1 MVGQHTAYEGIYE
14 APEAARIIRA
24 TSIALERPIAVNNR
38 HILRWIRNGLAL
50 PGLREVPGKELALSF
65 TDLVSMRVI
74 ALLRSAGYTWKQI
87 YDSEGWVRS
96 ATGAERPFATKSFWL
111 ALRQIFTDHEG
122 EILAAS
128 LGGQY
133 PFVQLI
139 EDHLVPVA
147 GLTFDEGGVADSWTV
162 LPSDQ
167 IVMRPNVQFGA
178 PCIRGTR
185 ITTQTVWDMNQGG
198 DSAAFIARVYD
209 VTIEQVQEAIEW
221 EKRLLATAA

>member
-1 MVGQHTAYEGIYE
+1 MISEKTAYEGIYQ

-24 TSIALERPIAVNNR
+24 TAIPLERPILVNNR

-50 PGLREVPGKELALSF
+50 PALRDIPGKDLVISF
-65 TDLVSMRVI
+65 TDLISMRVI
-74 ALLRSAGYTWKQI
+74 ALLRSAGYTWQQI
-87 YDSEGWVRS
+87 YTSEEWVRK
-96 ATGAERPFATKSFWL
+96 ATGADRPFATRRFWMDL
-111 ALRQIFTDHEG
+111 GEIYTDHEG
-122 EILAAS
+122 RLLAAS

-133 PFVQLI
+133 PFLDLI

-147 GLTFDEGGVADSWTV
+147 GLTFDEDGLADSWTV

-185 ITTQTVWDMNQGG
+185 IPTQTVWEMNEGG

-209 VTIEQVQEAIEW
+209 LELRQVEEAIEW
-221 EKRLLATAA
+221 EKRLHAAA